1 MHEDFWSKK
10 LGRPVQEDFELEVLH
25 RLLQIDSAELESGER
40 CFEVSSRAFSISKM
54 REVMIA
60 VRIQHGDRFGR
71 LWQRSSSRVATYGAS
86 GSEIFW

>member
-25 RLLQIDSAELESGER
+25 RLLQIDSAELE
-40 CFEVSSRAFSISKM
+40 SKM